1 MTEWAP
7 SRWRLRVSPF
17 HRSGQHRFILVHLCF
32 PKCPTVS
39 PNRWEFTIEMAPRD
53 PAGIRLELGS
63 AQGAVFLVWYV
74 SSVEAGAAVD
84 LRVEVVPGWW
94 DSVGSV

>member
-1 MTEWAP
+1 MEGAESPP
-7 SRWRLRVSPF
+7 SAAAGTADSSSSTFASP
-17 HRSGQHRFILVHLCF
+17 
-32 PKCPTVS
+32 CPTVS
-39 PNRWEFTIEMAPRD
+39 PNLWEFTTEMAPRD
-53 PAGIRLELGS
+53 PAGIRRELGS